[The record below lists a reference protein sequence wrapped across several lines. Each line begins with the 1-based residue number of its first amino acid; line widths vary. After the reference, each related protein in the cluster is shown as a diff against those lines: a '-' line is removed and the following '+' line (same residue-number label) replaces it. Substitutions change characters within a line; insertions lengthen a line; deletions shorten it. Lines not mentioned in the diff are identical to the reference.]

1 MIANPSRSRFEFV
14 IKIVFLVNI
23 IFSLIVLLGWFLHI
37 EILKSVV
44 PGFSTMKFNTAACV
58 FLLGWILFASIQKEK
73 IYLAVYY
80 ALSLIVFAIGFSTLL
95 SSIFN
100 IHNGLDE
107 FFIEDVRSRMS
118 EIPFPG
124 RMSRTTSFSFTAFS
138 VAFLM
143 IRSKNSVLKNTAQY
157 AFHIVSMISFIAI
170 IGYLYGVPAFHSFTF
185 FESMA
190 IPTALLFFISSIAA
204 TLLHPQVGIT
214 ALFIGNRIGNI
225 MVRKIFPVSTIAIIF
240 LGFIRIVSNRHGA
253 VSVEFGITLFML
265 SFILV
270 TLIILGR
277 TAIYLNKI
285 DLKRSE
291 AEDSLLQLNN
301 SLEEIIKERT
311 KELESSEE
319 KFFKIFH
326 MNPAGMIL
334 SDIDSKKYLEVNKGF
349 CSLTGYKMIEVVGK
363 TAVELGL
370 ISPKDREKLISIL
383 IKEGRLSN
391 YEIYYYTKEGIKKAG
406 LLSSETIQVL
416 DKKYGLTIMYDIT
429 ERKELEEKII
439 EASKT
444 KERFMANM
452 SHEIRTPMN
461 AIIGFTNL
469 IDKNDLSETNKEYL
483 SYIKSSGENLLVLIN
498 DILDY
503 SKIEAGM
510 MLLEKIPFKINDL
523 MQSVMMMFNAK
534 AKEKGLIFN
543 LTIDEKT
550 PGLIIGDPTR
560 LTQILINLIGNAI
573 KFTEKGSI
581 DVTVKVLSI
590 ENHFATIML
599 SVKDTGKGIPKE
611 MQNEI
616 FERFV
621 QASAETT
628 RDFGGSGLGLSI
640 VKNLVRMQEG
650 TIEIDS
656 TENEGTEF
664 MITLPY
670 KIETEKVK
678 NETEKVELETIL
690 KLEKFDREIKILLA
704 EDNTLNQLLAKN
716 VLTQFGCTLDIA
728 ENGAIAV
735 EMLRYGQYDLV
746 LMDIQMPIMDGYT
759 ASQNIRAEVNKT
771 IPIIAMTAH
780 VMTGEKEK
788 CVSFGMND
796 YISKPFK
803 LQELYRII
811 QKYTN

>member
-1 MIANPSRSRFEFV
+1 MIANPRKSRFDFV
-14 IKIVFLVNI
+14 IKIVLLVNI
-23 IFSLIVLLGWFLHI
+23 LFSLTVLLGWFLHI

-44 PGFSTMKFNTAACV
+44 PGFSTMKFNSALCV
-58 FLLGWILFASIQKEK
+58 FLLGWILFSSIQKERFYVTLY
-73 IYLAVYY
+73 YL
-80 ALSLIVFAIGFSTLL
+80 LSVVVFAIGFSTLL
-95 SSIFN
+95 ASIFEVDYV
-100 IHNGLDE
+100 LDE
-107 FFIEDVRSRMS
+107 LLMQDTKGHLLDT
-118 EIPFPG
+118 PFPG

-138 VAFLM
+138 LAFLM
-143 IRSKNSVLKNTAQY
+143 IRSNNRVLKSSAQY
-157 AFHIVSMISFIAI
+157 AFHIVSLISFIAI
-170 IGYLYGVPAFHSFTF
+170 IGYLYGVPAFHSFTR

-204 TLLHPQVGIT
+204 TLLHPNYGIT
-214 ALFIGNRIGNI
+214 SLFIGNRIGNI
-225 MVRKIFPVSTIAIIF
+225 VVRKIFPISTIAIVL
-240 LGFIRIVSNRHGA
+240 LGFFHILSNRYGA
-253 VSVEFGITLFML
+253 ISVELGITLFML

-277 TAIYLNKI
+277 TALYLNRI
-285 DLKRSE
+285 DLKRSQ

-334 SDIDSKKYLEVNKGF
+334 SDIDTKQYLEVNKGF
-349 CSLTGYKMIEVVGK
+349 SKLTGYTMTEVAGK

-370 ISPKDREKLISIL
+370 ISPEDREKLISLL
-383 IKEGRLSN
+383 IKKGRLSN
-391 YEIYYYTKEGIKKAG
+391 YEITYYTKKGIKKAG
-406 LLSSETIQVL
+406 LLSSETIEVL
-416 DKKYGLTIMYDIT
+416 DKKYGLTIIYDIT
-429 ERKELEEKII
+429 ERKELEEKIV

-469 IDKNDLSETNKEYL
+469 IDKNDLNETNKEYL
-483 SYIKSSGENLLVLIN
+483 NYIKSSGENLLVLIN

-510 MLLEKIPFKINDL
+510 LLLEKIPFKINDL
-523 MQSVMMMFNAK
+523 MQSVMIMFTAK
-534 AKEKGLIFN
+534 ADEKGLSFD
-543 LTIDEKT
+543 LTIDKKM
-550 PGLIIGDPTR
+550 PNLIIGDPTR

-581 DVTVKVLSI
+581 KVTITVLSI
-590 ENHFATIML
+590 ENDLATIML
-599 SVKDTGKGIPKE
+599 SVKDTGKGIPKD

-640 VKNLVRMQEG
+640 VKNLVHMQKG
-650 TIEIDS
+650 TIKIDS

-664 MITLPY
+664 MITLSY
-670 KIETEKVK
+670 KIENENLKIETEKL
-678 NETEKVELETIL
+678 ELETIL

-704 EDNTLNQLLAKN
+704 EDNSLNQLLAKN
-716 VLTQFGCTLDIA
+716 VLTRFGCAIDIA

-735 EMLRYGQYDLV
+735 EMLRYGHYDLV

-759 ASQNIRAEVNKT
+759 ASQNIRAEVNKA

-788 CVSFGMND
+788 CISFGMND

-811 QKYTN
+811 QKYSN